1 MVNTGT
7 PQGNARKLLTAAWAK
22 LAASPEAFQYPTSR
36 ADTLQGIFD
45 DLGVGFLVTARRPR
59 SDLERHHNV
68 VHEWLVRTDD
78 ERIAH
83 VYRNRDGDIWVD
95 ASALKSGESHGSA
108 LYAGLLNY
116 AYNTQGRLVGDPAGV
131 SDMAIFRRTE
141 NMLASALKFGTT
153 QHMVPAREQMR
164 PGLFIDTEG
173 HSSGVTEKF
182 RPLAWSDND
191 QENLANMLEV
201 SHAHVST
208 FVPEVQNAC
217 VDFATGKFYWEESL
231 HPVTEGDF
239 ERMART
245 LARALRGD
253 STAQGTHSATENV
266 MSATAHTGYSQT
278 SATIQRTILTNT
290 LLRASRHAD
299 GGFSEL
305 AAIGG
310 EARPHTDAPKHETA
324 PTASKT
330 AGGEIFIDLLREE
343 ILHGAP
349 VRFSGR
355 KEVPPHEWEART
367 PQEKIWKRLH
377 VLAVLQEAQRFKARA
392 SHIPFYAQRAARTG
406 DDRIWLQLAASYA
419 GAWQGREKDLL
430 KQVATFPEYAM
441 LKNGSRSL

>member
-1 MVNTGT
+1 MANTGT
-7 PQGNARKLLTAAWAK
+7 PQGNARNLLTAAWAK
-22 LAASPEAFQYPTSR
+22 LAANPETFQYPTSR

-45 DLGVGFLVTARRPR
+45 DLGVGFVVSARRPR
-59 SDLERHHNV
+59 SDLARHHNV

-78 ERIAH
+78 DRPAH
-83 VYRNRDGDIWVD
+83 VYRKRDGDIWVD

-173 HSSGVTEKF
+173 HNNGVTEKF
-182 RPLAWSDND
+182 CPLAWTDNE

-201 SHAHVST
+201 SHAHVSA
-208 FVPEVQNAC
+208 FVPEIKNAY
-217 VDFATGKFYWEESL
+217 VNFATGKFYWEEL
-231 HPVTEGDF
+231 HRPVTEGDF

-253 STAQGTHSATENV
+253 SLAQGTHSTTENV
-266 MSATAHTGYSQT
+266 MNAVAHTGYYQT
-278 SATIQRTILTNT
+278 SATIQRTIITHT
-290 LLRASRHAD
+290 LLRASRRAD

-310 EARPHTDAPKHETA
+310 EVRPHTPEQEIAT
-324 PTASKT
+324 TVSKT
-330 AGGEIFIDLLREE
+330 AGGEIFIERLREE

-355 KEVPPHEWEART
+355 KEVSPHEWEART

-441 LKNGSRSL
+441 LKNGRHSL

>member
-1 MVNTGT
+1 MANTGT

-22 LAASPEAFQYPTSR
+22 LAAIPDSFQYPTSR

-45 DLGVGFLVTARRPR
+45 DLGVGFTVAARPPRHDLARR
-59 SDLERHHNV
+59 HNV

-78 ERIAH
+78 NRPAH

-153 QHMVPAREQMR
+153 QHMAPAREQMR

-173 HSSGVTEKF
+173 HRSGVTEKF
-182 RPLAWSDND
+182 RPLAWSDNE

-201 SHAHVST
+201 SHAHVSA
-208 FVPEVQNAC
+208 FVPEIKNAY
-217 VDFATGKFYWEESL
+217 VDFAAGTFYWEESL
-231 HPVTEGDF
+231 LPVTEGDF
-239 ERMART
+239 ERMSRT
-245 LARALRGD
+245 LARALRGG
-253 STAQGTHSATENV
+253 SPAQCTHENV
-266 MSATAHTGYSQT
+266 TSAAAHTGYYQT
-278 SATIQRTILTNT
+278 SATIQRTIITNT
-290 LLRASRHAD
+290 LLRASRRSD

-310 EARPHTDAPKHETA
+310 EPRPRLRTPEQTIASTA
-324 PTASKT
+324 LNTS
-330 AGGEIFIDLLREE
+330 GGEIFIEQLREE
-343 ILHGAP
+343 ILSGAP

-355 KEVPPHEWEART
+355 KKVPPHEWEART

-377 VLAVLQEAQRFKARA
+377 VLAVLQEARRFKTRA
-392 SHIPFYAQRAARTG
+392 AHLPFYARHAAMTG

-419 GAWQGREKDLL
+419 GAWQDREKDLL
-430 KQVATFPEYAM
+430 KQIATFPEYAL
-441 LKNGSRSL
+441 LKNAPHAR